1 LICESSEFLATL
13 YASKYLDITTGLG
26 DGKTSWIDSGS
37 SWAVVLGIHKVDI
50 TTNSNSTL
58 GENATTITDVR
69 YQRST
74 AYGLSMFTYSN
85 R

>member
-13 YASKYLDITTGLG
+13 YASKYFETTASLG
-26 DGKTSWIDSGS
+26 DGKKSWIDSGS
-37 SWAVVLGIHKVDI
+37 SWAVVLEIHKVDI

-58 GENATTITDVR
+58 AKTATTITDVR

-74 AYGLSMFTYSN
+74 AYGLSMFP
-85 R
+85 